1 MDSDNLW
8 KKQVSEKN
16 GKVYFV
22 NTITSEIFETSVYET
37 DSYIKIQTIDGQVQI
52 PEDALIVLRQ
62 WSDTFDAFSRWKQ
75 NTIPN
80 VNVSSSYLTR
90 LISIARAS
98 FQYESL
104 DSSLIPLDLYD
115 ELNDPPLLKFQIRK
129 QIYYMFNLHTK
140 DKFTELYDEE
150 IGITDQMKE
159 FFNELT
165 GYNCFCE
172 NILDVR
178 NNYENYDDYAYS
190 FSGNATEFPR
200 DKLRTLYMLVSE
212 KDKVSFEMFCNEKRE
227 EVIQSIKSSLP
238 PGWRIVKSKKS
249 DNKSFYYN
257 TVTKVSQWDWPEP
270 HKVMEEL
277 KRLWNILK
285 TSTNEH
291 DKNYVS
297 VLEGRLDT
305 REKERKDRYEIYII
319 RELKSLWKNLDED
332 EKLTWCLDEMVS
344 VGIPIDVLN

>member
-1 MDSDNLW
+1 MDTDNLW

-75 NTIPN
+75 NSIPN

-104 DSSLIPLDLYD
+104 DPS
-115 ELNDPPLLKFQIRK
+115 LLKFQIRK
-129 QIYYMFNLHTK
+129 QIYHMFNLHTE
-140 DKFTELYDEE
+140 DKFTEFYDKE

-165 GYNCFCE
+165 GYNSYCKNMF
-172 NILDVR
+172 DVVR
-178 NNYENYDDYAYS
+178 NHYDDEYDSDDIDIKRIY
-190 FSGNATEFPR
+190 
-200 DKLRTLYMLVSE
+200 DLVSI
-212 KDKVSFEMFCNEKRE
+212 KDSMIIRDTGFWMFCKKKYNR
-227 EVIQSIKSSLP
+227 SIYSIWSEP
-238 PGWRIVKSKKS
+238 PKTEAIA
-249 DNKSFYYN
+249 
-257 TVTKVSQWDWPEP
+257 
-270 HKVMEEL
+270 EL
-277 KRLWNILK
+277 KRLWIILK
-285 TSTNEH
+285 RSTNE
-291 DKNYVS
+291 DEKDYVS
-297 VLEGRLDT
+297 RLESEEIKLLIEAKEEN
-305 REKERKDRYEIYII
+305 EKQIIIQLKYMWKNQLENEKYEIFFD
-319 RELKSLWKNLDED
+319 EALK
-332 EKLTWCLDEMVS
+332 EKYSDDDFEKALQLSD
-344 VGIPIDVLN
+344 L

>member
-8 KKQVSEKN
+8 KKQISEKN

-75 NTIPN
+75 NSIPN

-104 DSSLIPLDLYD
+104 DSIDLNSYS
-115 ELNDPPLLKFQIRK
+115 EYTDPPLLKFQIRK

-190 FSGNATEFPR
+190 FSKNASEFPR
-200 DKLRTLYMLVSE
+200 DKLSKLYRLVSE
-212 KDKVSFEMFCNEKRE
+212 KDNACFRIFCREKRE
-227 EVIQSIKSSLP
+227 DVIESIKSSLP
-238 PGWRIVKSKKS
+238 PGWRIVKRS
-249 DNKSFYYN
+249 NKRSFFYN
-257 TVTKVSQWDWPEP
+257 TVTGVSEWDWPEP
-270 HKVMEEL
+270 DKVMEEL

-297 VLEGRLDT
+297 VLEARVLTEED
-305 REKERKDRYEIYII
+305 KRKQDIYEFDII
-319 RELKSLWKNLDED
+319 SELKSLWKNLDED
-332 EKLTWCLDEMVS
+332 EKLKWCLDELYHF
-344 VGIPIDVLN
+344 GISIDVLN